1 MFQFIIRGNPSQEE
15 LEEDQHTGSLE
26 IGEEEGREG
35 LLQHYLNGQVVFI
48 CIISLLILNSTQLQL
63 AS

>member
-1 MFQFIIRGNPSQEE
+1 MFSFKFGGNTSQEE
-15 LEEDQHTGSLE
+15 LGEDQHSNSLE

-48 CIISLLILNSTQLQL
+48 CVISFSF
-63 AS
+63 